1 MIVCKDY
8 LVKGSYVERLSAISF
23 QLSLNQHNIVM
34 RNFRNLKVWKKSHEL
49 VLSVYNSTASFPKE
63 ELYGLVSQLRRS
75 AASIPSNIAEGYGR
89 NTQSQMAHFLNISL
103 GSASELEYQVLL
115 AKDLNFIND
124 SVFHEQTELIH
135 AIKRMLTSLLQK
147 VSADS

>member
-1 MIVCKDY
+1 
-8 LVKGSYVERLSAISF
+8 
-23 QLSLNQHNIVM
+23 M

-49 VLSVYNSTASFPKE
+49 VLSVYNSTTSFPKE

-75 AASIPSNIAEGYGR
+75 ALSIPSNIAEGCGR

-103 GSASELEYQVLL
+103 GSASELEYQILL
-115 AKDLNFIND
+115 AKDLKFINEP
-124 SVFHEQTELIH
+124 VFLEQTEKVH
-135 AIKRMLTSLLQK
+135 TIKRMLTSLLQK